1 MEMTTIQMENVRVL
15 RPFMAYKTGQVIKVT
30 SGLAR
35 TLELQKY
42 AVRHQEPQLLFAE
55 APHPA
60 VERAEAPVA
69 KARRRRNAKG

>member
-1 MEMTTIQMENVRVL
+1 MTTIQMENVRVL

-42 AVRHQEPQLLFAE
+42 AVRHQEPRLMFAE
-55 APHPA
+55 APQPSI
-60 VERAEAPVA
+60 ERAEAPVA

>member
-1 MEMTTIQMENVRVL
+1 MEMSTIQMESVRVL
-15 RPFMAYKTGQVIKVT
+15 RPFMAYRTGQVIKVT

-35 TLELQKY
+35 TLELQRY

-55 APHPA
+55 APQPA
-60 VERAEAPVA
+60 AERAEAPVA